1 VALARALVV
10 RPRILLLDEPLSA
23 LDARIRKSLRS
34 QIREIQQQLGLT
46 TLFVTHDQEEA
57 MQLSDRIF
65 VMDKGHIVQAGS
77 AEDIYTRPANAL
89 VAGFMGHYNLL
100 STSDAQRLF
109 GYSGTG
115 QVALRPEAIALSAQA
130 TPHSVAG
137 SVVQR
142 QLLGNVIRYQ
152 VQVDG
157 LKLWVDELNRRSS
170 DLLSEGAQVHLHARA
185 EDWAVVE

>member
-1 VALARALVV
+1 MALARALVV

-34 QIREIQQQLGLT
+34 QIREIQQQLGQT

-77 AEDIYTRPANAL
+77 VEDIYTRPANAL